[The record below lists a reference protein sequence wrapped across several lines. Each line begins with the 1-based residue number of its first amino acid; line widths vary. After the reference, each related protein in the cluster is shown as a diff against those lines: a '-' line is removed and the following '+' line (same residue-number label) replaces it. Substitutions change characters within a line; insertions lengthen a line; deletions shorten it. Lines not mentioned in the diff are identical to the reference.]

1 MKEITLEQPREV
13 LKVNAYDKT
22 FSIPLAGSIPLAV
35 LMPIKKEKTTDEKL
49 DYFVNFL
56 KEYIPADVY
65 EKLTANDFNQIMV
78 AWGETSKLETG
89 VTPGES

>member
-13 LKVNAYDKT
+13 LKVNAYGKT

-35 LMPIKKEKTTDEKL
+35 LMPIKKAKTTDEKL

-56 KEYIPADVY
+56 KEYIPTDVY

-78 AWGETSKLETG
+78 AWGEASKLETG

>member
-35 LMPIKKEKTTDEKL
+35 LMPIKKAKTTDEKL
-49 DYFVNFL
+49 DYFVTFL
-56 KEYIPADVY
+56 KEYIPTDVY

>member
-13 LKVNAYDKT
+13 LKVNAYGKT

-35 LMPIKKEKTTDEKL
+35 LMPIKKAKTTDEKL

-65 EKLTANDFNQIMV
+65 KKLTANDFNQIMV

>member
-13 LKVNAYDKT
+13 LIVNAYGKA

-35 LMPIKKEKTTDEKL
+35 LMPIKKAKTTDEKL

-56 KEYIPADVY
+56 KEYIPTDVY

>member
-22 FSIPLAGSIPLAV
+22 FTIPLAGFIPLAE
-35 LMPIKKEKTTDEKL
+35 LMPIKKAKTTDEKFEF
-49 DYFVNFL
+49 FVSFL
-56 KEYIPADVY
+56 EKYIPEEVLS
-65 EKLTANDFNQIMV
+65 KLTGADLTQIMT
-78 AWGETSKLETG
+78 AWGETSQLETG

>member
-1 MKEITLEQPREV
+1 MKEITLEQPKEV
-13 LKVNAYDKT
+13 LKVNVYDKS

-35 LMPIKKEKTTDEKL
+35 LLPIKKAKDNNEKL
-49 DYFVNFL
+49 DFFVDFL
-56 KEYIPADVY
+56 KDYIPEDVY
-65 EKLTANDFNQIMV
+65 NKLTASEFNQILI

>member
-13 LKVNAYDKT
+13 LKVNAYGKT

-35 LMPIKKEKTTDEKL
+35 LLPIKKAKDNNEKL
-49 DYFVNFL
+49 DFFVDFL
-56 KEYIPADVY
+56 KDYIPEDVY
-65 EKLTANDFNQIMV
+65 NKLTASEFNQILI

>member
-13 LKVNAYDKT
+13 LKVNAYGKT

-35 LMPIKKEKTTDEKL
+35 LMPIKKAKTTDEKL

-56 KEYIPADVY
+56 KEYIPTDVY

>member
-13 LKVNAYDKT
+13 LKVNAYGKT

-35 LMPIKKEKTTDEKL
+35 LMPIKKAKTTDEKL

-65 EKLTANDFNQIMV
+65 EKFTANDFNQIMV

>member
-13 LKVNAYDKT
+13 LKVNAYGKT
-22 FSIPLAGSIPLAV
+22 FSIPLAGSIPMAV
-35 LMPIKKEKTTDEKL
+35 LMPIRKAKTNEEKL
-49 DYFVNFL
+49 DFFVSFL
-56 KEYIPADVY
+56 KDHIPEDVY
-65 EKLTANDFNQIMV
+65 DQLTANDFNQIMS

>member
-22 FSIPLAGSIPLAV
+22 FSIPLAGSIPMSV
-35 LMPIKKEKTTDEKL
+35 LMPIKKAKTTDEKL

-56 KEYIPADVY
+56 KEYIPEDVY
-65 EKLTANDFNQIMV
+65 AKLTANDFNQIMI
-78 AWGETSKLETG
+78 AWGETSKIETG

>member
-35 LMPIKKEKTTDEKL
+35 LMPIKKAKTTDEKL
-49 DYFVNFL
+49 DYFVTFL
-56 KEYIPADVY
+56 KEYIPTNF
-65 EKLTANDFNQIMV
+65 KT
-78 AWGETSKLETG
+78 
-89 VTPGES
+89 

>member
-1 MKEITLEQPREV
+1 MKEITLEQPKEV
-13 LKVNAYDKT
+13 LKVNAYDKS

-35 LMPIKKEKTTDEKL
+35 LLPIKKAKDNNEKL
-49 DYFVNFL
+49 DFFVDFL
-56 KEYIPADVY
+56 KDYIPEDVY
-65 EKLTANDFNQIMV
+65 NKLTASEFNQILI

>member
-13 LKVNAYDKT
+13 LIVKAYGKT

-35 LMPIKKEKTTDEKL
+35 LMPIKKAKTTDEKL
-49 DYFVNFL
+49 DYFVDFL
-56 KEYIPADVY
+56 KEYIPTDVY

-78 AWGETSKLETG
+78 AWGEASKLETG

>member
-13 LKVNAYDKT
+13 LIVNAYGKT

-35 LMPIKKEKTTDEKL
+35 LMPIKKAKTTDEKL
-49 DYFVNFL
+49 DYFVDFL
-56 KEYIPADVY
+56 KEYIPTDVY

-78 AWGETSKLETG
+78 AWGEASKLETG

>member
-35 LMPIKKEKTTDEKL
+35 LMPIKKAKTTDEKL